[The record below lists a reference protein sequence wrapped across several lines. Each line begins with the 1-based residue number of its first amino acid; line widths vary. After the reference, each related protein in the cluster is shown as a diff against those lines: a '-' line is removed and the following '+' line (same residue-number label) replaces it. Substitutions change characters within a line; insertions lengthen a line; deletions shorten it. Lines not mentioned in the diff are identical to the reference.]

1 MIITKVINNN
11 VVSSHDEKGIE
22 VIVMGKGVGFQ
33 KKAKDKIEKSK
44 IEKVF
49 HLSNE
54 LQDKLAEL
62 VSNIPYEYL
71 VLTDEVVAEAGSV
84 LGKKLSKNIY
94 LTLADHL
101 SFAIERQKKGIV
113 FENALLWEIK
123 RYYKEEFNA
132 GLKAVEVVRKK
143 TGINLPEDEAASV
156 AIHLLNAEVTSD
168 IKKTM
173 SMPEIIKEILNI
185 VRYTMLID
193 FKEDSISYERFLT
206 HLKFFVQRAISR
218 KYYDTDEQFVLFE
231 EITLCH

>member
-1 MIITKVINNN
+1 MVFFGFYNRKGSTRKVFVIICFINMIEGPYMIITKVINNN

-94 LTLADHL
+94 LTLA
-101 SFAIERQKKGIV
+101 V
-113 FENALLWEIK
+113 F
-123 RYYKEEFNA
+123 
-132 GLKAVEVVRKK
+132 
-143 TGINLPEDEAASV
+143 
-156 AIHLLNAEVTSD
+156 
-168 IKKTM
+168 
-173 SMPEIIKEILNI
+173 
-185 VRYTMLID
+185 
-193 FKEDSISYERFLT
+193 SI
-206 HLKFFVQRAISR
+206 
-218 KYYDTDEQFVLFE
+218 TD
-231 EITLCH
+231 CRNGC